1 MNISHKEFISILN
14 ETNRYERMKQ
24 NLVSENGDEKQE
36 AIKLSSI

>member
-24 NLVSENGDEKQE
+24 NLVGENGDEKQE
-36 AIKLSSI
+36 AIKISNI